1 MLNSFRSWVERV
13 LEKPFYEAELMRVE
27 ILKKYNSGGRPTKG
41 ELEVNLKGLQL
52 NHK

>member
-1 MLNSFRSWVERV
+1 MLNSLKSWMERV

-27 ILKKYNSGGRPTKG
+27 IMKQYSRGRSTGDKTG
-41 ELEVNLKGLQL
+41 LNLKGPLL